1 MTTENEKV
9 AGYIIPEVY
18 DRFDQFC
25 QENNL
30 TCSRGL
36 NVVLAE
42 YFGMEETLLIK
53 QTWVG
58 GVTLPKFEELQ
69 NKVNEMEKVLSE
81 LQSKILNN
89 KVSEGKPKAVG
100 EAAPSVN
107 ASQKNKSKSPSSL
120 PSGAEKLNTTELAKR
135 FKVSRGAINKY
146 KKKFRE
152 NKISKEEYIEWTK
165 SKDPE
170 GKGWFFDE
178 NTNYSV

>member
-42 YFGMEETLLIK
+42 YFGMEECLIYK

-58 GVTLPKFEELQ
+58 GMTLPKFEELQ
-69 NKVNEMEKVLSE
+69 NKVNEMDKVLSE

-89 KVSEGKPKAVG
+89 KVSEGKPK
-100 EAAPSVN
+100 N
-107 ASQKNKSKSPSSL
+107 ASQKNNSNLPSSL
-120 PSGAEKLNTTELAKR
+120 PSEAEKLNTSELAQR
-135 FKVSRGAINKY
+135 FNISRGSINSY

-152 NKISKEEYIEWTK
+152 NKITKEEYIEWTRIER
-165 SKDPE
+165 PRR
-170 GKGWFFDE
+170 
-178 NTNYSV
+178 

>member
-18 DRFDQFC
+18 ARFDQFC
-25 QENNL
+25 KENNL

-36 NVVLAE
+36 NVILAE
-42 YFGMEETLLIK
+42 YFGMEECLIFK

-58 GVTLPKFEELQ
+58 GMTLPKFEELQ
-69 NKVNEMEKVLSE
+69 NKVAEMEKVLSE

-89 KVSEGKPKAVG
+89 KTVG

-107 ASQKNKSKSPSSL
+107 SSKKNNSNLPSSL
-120 PSGAEKLNTTELAKR
+120 PSDTEQLNTTELAKR
-135 FKVSRGAINKY
+135 FKVSRSTINSY
-146 KKKFRE
+146 KKKFKE
-152 NKISKEEYIEWTK
+152 NKISKEEYIEWTR

-178 NTNYSV
+178 NTNYSSMMV